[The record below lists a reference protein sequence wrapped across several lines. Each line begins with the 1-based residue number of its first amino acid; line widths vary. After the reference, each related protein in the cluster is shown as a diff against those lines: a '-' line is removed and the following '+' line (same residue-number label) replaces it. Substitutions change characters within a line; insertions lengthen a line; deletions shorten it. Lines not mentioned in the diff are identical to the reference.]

1 MAFLTPDPRHL
12 GRSDAGVAGR
22 DRPLPPAAKYRR
34 WDGSQDLPDLTA
46 DEIVD
51 ALADDVLEHGDLGE
65 ALRRLMERGLRGSD
79 PSRGDLHG
87 LRDLLDRLRDRREDI
102 LRQGALTDPLADV
115 RQELDEIVEAERDG
129 VQRRLDA
136 EADAASEAAGDASRG
151 PGPGPRAH
159 AARDRRPPARH
170 AGLAA
175 ARRRRADPPAPGL
188 RLHGRR
194 RAAAVRGAGRP
205 PPRRACSTGSAKAS
219 RTP

>member
-12 GRSDAGVAGR
+12 GRSDAAR
-22 DRPLPPAAKYRR
+22 RRPRPRRSRRRAKYRR

-102 LRQGALTDPLADV
+102 LRQGRAD
-115 RQELDEIVEAERDG
+115 G
-129 VQRRLDA
+129 P
-136 EADAASEAAGDASRG
+136 AG
-151 PGPGPRAH
+151 
-159 AARDRRPPARH
+159 RRPPASWTRSSRPSAPASS
-170 AGLAA
+170 AGWTPRPIRERPAA
-175 ARRRRADPPAPGL
+175 TGQRPPDPRPRARCCAASRPSGSTALDALPPDVGARIRALQDYDFIDGDARQRFEEL
-188 RLHGRR
+188 R
-194 RAAAVRGAGRP
+194 RP
-205 PPRRACSTGSAKAS
+205 PPRHRCSTG
-219 RTP
+219 